1 MATLSNITIQK
12 ELRLCKVNEE
22 PGYFHCWEQYS
33 DVIPPGLAIPPQPGG
48 QYSRVFG
55 IVEFA
60 DRTERVDPPKIQFI
74 DESNKILNYQKK
86 YLCKGE

>member
-1 MATLSNITIQK
+1 MAALSNITIQK

-48 QYSRVFG
+48 
-55 IVEFA
+55 
-60 DRTERVDPPKIQFI
+60 
-74 DESNKILNYQKK
+74 
-86 YLCKGE
+86 